1 MGSSTMKTLTAGLV
15 AAALLIPGTA
25 SSAFAGPGDYPGTV
39 PTEST
44 VKSPDKVDKGEKFKV
59 KAKLGVASDGSPCK
73 GRYLLKVTDGE
84 HVKKKVSKTGGG
96 THAFTL
102 QLGAKGTWTIKLR
115 FIPADNSPCKG
126 SHDVSKV
133 KVV

>member
-1 MGSSTMKTLTAGLV
+1 MKTLTAGLV

-25 SSAFAGPGDYPGTV
+25 SSAFAAPGDYPGTV
-39 PTEST
+39 PTESKT
-44 VKSPDKVDKGEKFKV
+44 TAPKKVEQGEKFKV

-73 GRYLLKVTDGE
+73 GHYVLRVTDGE
-84 HVKKKVSKTGGG
+84 HVKKKVSKTRGG

-102 QLGAKGTWTIKLR
+102 KLGAKGTWTIKLR
-115 FIPADNSPCKG
+115 FVPADNSPCKG
-126 SHDVSKV
+126 SHDVTKT

>member
-1 MGSSTMKTLTAGLV
+1 MKTMTAALV

-25 SSAFAGPGDYPGTV
+25 SSAFAGPGDGYPGTI

-44 VKSPDKVDKGEKFKV
+44 TKAPDKVDQGEKFKV
-59 KAKLGVASDGSPCK
+59 KAKVDVASDGSPCK
-73 GRYLLKVTDGE
+73 GRYVLRVTDGD
-84 HVKKKVSKTGGG
+84 HVKKKVSKTGGDS
-96 THAFTL
+96 HAFSL
-102 QLGAKGTWTIKLR
+102 KLGTKGTWTIKLR

-126 SHDVSKV
+126 SHDVTTV